1 MKPRVLVV
9 DDESDFIQLLKYNL
23 EKQGFDIL
31 TAGDGVQ
38 ALNTARRELP
48 DVVLMDL
55 MLPDIDGF
63 SVCEILRSQPST
75 SKVPIIVVSALD
87 GEYVRSRGIQA
98 GVACCF
104 TKPVDMKELGDS
116 IRSNYAL
123 RLESVRLELAEE
135 EGRRRK
141 SVSRL

>member
-23 EKQGFDIL
+23 ENQGFDIL
-31 TAGDGVQ
+31 TAGDGVA
-38 ALNTARRELP
+38 ALNVARRELP
-48 DVVLMDL
+48 DVVLVDL

-87 GEYVRSRGIQA
+87 GEYVRSRGIQT
-98 GVACCF
+98 GVSCCF
-104 TKPVDMKELGDS
+104 KKPVDMKALGES

-123 RLESVRLELAEE
+123 RLESMKSELAEDD
-135 EGRRRK
+135 RRK
-141 SVSRL
+141 K

>member
-23 EKQGFDIL
+23 ENQGFEIL

-38 ALNTARRELP
+38 ALNAARRELP
-48 DVVLMDL
+48 DVVLIDL

-87 GEYVRSRGIQA
+87 GEYVRNRGVQA

-104 TKPVDMKELGDS
+104 KKPMDMKVLGES
-116 IRSNYAL
+116 IRSNYEQ
-123 RLESVRLELAEE
+123 RLQSIRLELAEDDRR
-135 EGRRRK
+135 GRGR
-141 SVSRL
+141 S

>member
-23 EKQGFDIL
+23 ENQGFDIL
-31 TAGDGVQ
+31 TATDGVQ
-38 ALNTARRELP
+38 ALNLARRELP
-48 DVVLMDL
+48 DVVLIDL

-98 GVACCF
+98 GVACTF
-104 TKPVDMKELGDS
+104 KKPVDMKVLGDS
-116 IRSNYAL
+116 IRSSYEL
-123 RLESVRLELAEE
+123 RLESMKSEVAEE
-135 EGRRRK
+135 DRRR
-141 SVSRL
+141 R

>member
-23 EKQGFDIL
+23 ENQGFDIL
-31 TAGDGVQ
+31 TASDGVQ
-38 ALNTARRELP
+38 ALNLARRELP

-104 TKPVDMKELGDS
+104 KKPVDMKVLGES
-116 IRSNYAL
+116 IRANYER
-123 RLESVRLELAEE
+123 RLESIRLELSEDD
-135 EGRRRK
+135 RRRK
-141 SVSRL
+141 